1 MSKRKNATMK
11 AGETISKVVDS
22 GLCTGCG
29 TCAGICPNAA
39 VQMVKDKSKGIYLPQ
54 LDKGS
59 CNECG
64 ICLEACPGYGVDF
77 KALNLEI
84 FGKQPQDILLGNYL
98 GTYAGYASDQSIR
111 YNSASGGV
119 VTALLV
125 FALENGII
133 DGALVTRMSGKN
145 PLEPQ
150 PFIARTKEEIT
161 CACRSKYCPVPANMA
176 LKEILGQDGKFAVV
190 GLPCHIHGIRNAES
204 VDKEL
209 GQRVL
214 LHFGLFCSATRTF
227 QATEYILY
235 RAGINPAGV
244 VEFRYRGEGRP
255 GQFVAILS
263 DGKNIPLLYSEYYAQ
278 SIRSFFIPMRCGLC
292 NDHSN
297 ELSDISFGDIS
308 MPEFQHD
315 AIGISSVICRSEIGD
330 RFLKQAASAG
340 VIKLTE
346 ISSYSLAQS
355 KIGSLYRKKKDLN
368 ARRNLFRLTGKST
381 PNDNADLL
389 NPSPAS
395 YIHAGFLYTEICI
408 SAKHRLWSLIGLLS
422 TVLGWGSRLLNRVRD
437 ELPAKL
443 T

>member
-1 MSKRKNATMK
+1 MK
-11 AGETISKVVDS
+11 AGETISKIVDS

-29 TCAGICPNAA
+29 TCAGICPNDAI
-39 VQMVKDKSKGIYLPQ
+39 QMAKDESKGIYLPQ
-54 LDKGS
+54 LDKGN
-59 CNECG
+59 CNGCA

-84 FGKQPQDILLGNYL
+84 FGKQPRDILVGNYL

-111 YNSASGGV
+111 YNSASGGA
-119 VTALLV
+119 VTALLI
-125 FALENGII
+125 FALEQAVI
-133 DGALVTRMSGKN
+133 DGALVTKMSTKN

-150 PFIARTKEEIT
+150 PFIARTKKEIIS
-161 CACRSKYCPVPANMA
+161 ACRSKYCPVPANMA

-190 GLPCHIHGIRNAES
+190 GLPCHIQGIRKAES

-209 GQRVL
+209 GQRVV

-235 RAGINPAGV
+235 RAGVNPAGV
-244 VEFRYRGEGRP
+244 VEFRYRGEGRL

-263 DGKNIPLLYSEYYAQ
+263 NGKNIPLPYSEYYAQ
-278 SIRSFFIPMRCGLC
+278 SIRSFFIPTRCTLC
-292 NDHSN
+292 SDHSC

-308 MPEFQHD
+308 LREFQD
-315 AIGISSVICRSEIGD
+315 DSIGVSSVISRSEIGD

-340 VIKLTE
+340 AIKLTE
-346 ISSYSLAQS
+346 ISSYHLAQS
-355 KIGSLYRKKKDLN
+355 KIGSLYRKKKDLEG
-368 ARRNLFRLTGKST
+368 RRKLFRLKDK
-381 PNDNADLL
+381 PLPDDNVNLL
-389 NPSPAS
+389 KPSPAS
-395 YIHAGFLYTEICI
+395 YIHAAFLYAEICI
-408 SAKHRLWSLIGLLS
+408 SAKRRLWRLVGFLS
-422 TVLGWGSRLLNRVRD
+422 TVLGWGSRLLNRVRG